1 MAYLTRDAILEA
13 VDIPHETVSVPEWG
27 GEVIVRGLTGAQ
39 RDRFE
44 SSMIRG
50 EGRNQR
56 VVLDNM
62 RARLCALTIV
72 DENGKR
78 LFSDSDVKA
87 LGQKSA
93 VALNRVFAV
102 AMRLSGLTP
111 EDVAELSKNSVDGQS
126 EDSTSD

>member
-13 VDIPHETVSVPEWG
+13 ADIPQETVSVPEWG